1 MARRNLRN
9 VDQRIINRTIEEG
22 AAKGIDGIST
32 KKIASLLRITE
43 PTIYVHFGT
52 KDNLLK
58 EAYKTAVATLYDIV
72 GLSADDD
79 LNVIAPHNF
88 TIIAKQAQTHRN
100 EVIYVFNYRHTPGFI
115 EFTQAKT
122 PQGEA
127 IFEALRSTWHHG
139 NNLENP
145 APFCLYIDNQLY
157 LYVLE
162 TISGFVY
169 SVAKNELPADET
181 TAKFFSALLLSS
193 LRSGKELFKSM
204 LTEENKEELKNKAAG
219 CGLLQEEKKN

>member
-9 VDQRIINRTIEEG
+9 IDQRIINRAIEEG

-58 EAYKTAVATLYDIV
+58 EAYQTAVATLYDIV
-72 GLSADDD
+72 GLSADDNLD
-79 LNVIAPHNF
+79 VTAPHNF
-88 TIIAKQAQTHRN
+88 MIVAKQAQTHRN

-115 EFTQAKT
+115 EFMTTKT

-127 IFEALRSTWHHG
+127 IFEALRSAWHHG
-139 NNLENP
+139 NSQDNP
-145 APFCLYIDNQLY
+145 APFCPYIDNQLY
-157 LYVLE
+157 YYVLE

-169 SVAKNELPADET
+169 AIAKNELPADET

-193 LRSGKELFKSM
+193 LRNGKALFKSM
-204 LTEENKEELKNKAAG
+204 LTEENKEELKQKAAN
-219 CGLLQEEKKN
+219 CGLLQDEKKD